1 MGRAHV
7 AATNAPGKFG
17 DRPCELE
24 VAEIEL
30 EPWASVLEFGGNG
43 PAAEPPQELAIPPER
58 VTVLADGGEGD
69 LFGLKIAVAL
79 EVHSPFRQA

>member
-1 MGRAHV
+1 MSQAQV
-7 AATNAPGKFG
+7 AAPGKFR
-17 DRPCELE
+17 DPPCGLE

-30 EPWASVLEFGGNG
+30 EPWASVLEFGRNEL
-43 PAAEPPQELAIPPER
+43 AAEPPQELAIPPER